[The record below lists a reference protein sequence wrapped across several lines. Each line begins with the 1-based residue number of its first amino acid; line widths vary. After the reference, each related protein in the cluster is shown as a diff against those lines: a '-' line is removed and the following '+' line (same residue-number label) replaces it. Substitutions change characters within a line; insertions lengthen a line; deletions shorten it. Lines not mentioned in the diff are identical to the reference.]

1 MIEALK
7 IAKEILTLAPL
18 LRPAVSNIVSALRSG
33 TDADVRA
40 ATEAALR
47 LSFVARQVKR

>member
-7 IAKEILTLAPL
+7 IAQQILTLAPV
-18 LRPAVSNIVSALRSG
+18 LRPAVMAIISALRG
-33 TDADVRA
+33 GDAEKTRA

-47 LSFVARQVKR
+47 LAFVARQVKR